1 MTNKRELTG
10 LSCEQEEKIAEKAP
24 KKNKTAETSI
34 QPSYVVKEKTHKEAG
49 FYGGDM
55 VRSFV
60 PRNEL
65 GDEVDVFLYWVFV
78 EEEEFNMASYPCDD
92 VNIEN
97 ARNDDVASFFV
108 PLDQSYMGSLS
119 FFQDGKSSFASCMA
133 HGLKNKEGSAIEQMK
148 AFAKWYASEDN
159 HVYGHRLEKLDW
171 LIKKLE
177 AKSAKLGIT
186 SRS

>member
-1 MTNKRELTG
+1 MSVTDETKAVASEAASVPAESETAKEIENAADAPLETKMTNKRELTG

-119 FFQDGKSSFASCMA
+119 FFQDGKSSFA
-133 HGLKNKEGSAIEQMK
+133 
-148 AFAKWYASEDN
+148 
-159 HVYGHRLEKLDW
+159 
-171 LIKKLE
+171 
-177 AKSAKLGIT
+177 
-186 SRS
+186 